1 MKDILLSLFSIANRL
16 LSLAGESMET
26 DLWLRRTGRVSQL
39 AIHALIHLLKPLG
52 ISSSWLST
60 FKDSA
65 GQSTG

>member
-1 MKDILLSLFSIANRL
+1 MKDILLSLFSISNRL

-26 DLWLRRTGRVSQL
+26 DLRLRRTGRVFRL